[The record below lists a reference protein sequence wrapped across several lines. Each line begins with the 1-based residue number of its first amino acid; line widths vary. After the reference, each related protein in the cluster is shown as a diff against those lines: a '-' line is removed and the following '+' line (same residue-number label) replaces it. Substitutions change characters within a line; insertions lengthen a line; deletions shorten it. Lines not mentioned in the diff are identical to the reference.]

1 MDLSFLTPELFNV
14 IIVANLVIAIVLVVA
29 RYTRDMT
36 RPLPPSARRPADE
49 HPPKP
54 RS

>member
-1 MDLSFLTPELFNV
+1 VDLSFLTPELFNA
-14 IIVANLVIAIVLVVA
+14 IIIANLVIAVVLVLA

-36 RPLPPSARRPADE
+36 RPLPPAARRPKDDT
-49 HPPKP
+49 HPNP